1 MNNNNLLE
9 ILKQSRFSALTDGIL
24 MGVGFIFIIFG
35 IMMPLVFHTEEQII
49 YGLLAII
56 GGVVVTATG
65 AIVEVYNW
73 ARLPLVRSLEL
84 EEKKW
89 EGLFI
94 RCEKC
99 GKKTGHVLVGAANP
113 EKGEMEE
120 TYECIRCGTTK
131 KIYELTSDEESGK
144 ALEKN

>member
-1 MNNNNLLE
+1 MNNKNLLE

-24 MGVGFIFIIFG
+24 MGVGFVFIIFG

-65 AIVEVYNW
+65 AIMEVYNW

-84 EEKKW
+84 EEKK
-89 EGLFI
+89 
-94 RCEKC
+94 
-99 GKKTGHVLVGAANP
+99 
-113 EKGEMEE
+113 
-120 TYECIRCGTTK
+120 
-131 KIYELTSDEESGK
+131 
-144 ALEKN
+144 

>member
-1 MNNNNLLE
+1 
-9 ILKQSRFSALTDGIL
+9 
-24 MGVGFIFIIFG
+24 
-35 IMMPLVFHTEEQII
+35 MMPVVFHTEEQII

-65 AIVEVYNW
+65 AIIEVYNW

-99 GKKTGHVLVGAANP
+99 GKKIA
-113 EKGEMEE
+113 
-120 TYECIRCGTTK
+120 
-131 KIYELTSDEESGK
+131 
-144 ALEKN
+144 